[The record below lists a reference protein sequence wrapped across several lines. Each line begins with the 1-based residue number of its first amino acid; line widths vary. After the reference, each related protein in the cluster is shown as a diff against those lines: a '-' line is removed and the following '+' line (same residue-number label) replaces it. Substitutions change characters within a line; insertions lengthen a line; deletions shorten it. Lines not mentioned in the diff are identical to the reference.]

1 MAVGDSLPVTDWLLV
16 EDWVPDGDSLQ
27 VIDWLAENAC
37 VRVCEAVCDAVS
49 ELDALDDP
57 V

>member
-16 EDWVPDGDSLQ
+16 GDWVPDGDSLQ
-27 VIDWLAENAC
+27 VIDWLAEYAW

-49 ELDALDDP
+49 EPDG